1 MDKEAVMTTALLHP
15 IRTLR
20 ENLSQI
26 GAAVNASREYSRAG
40 AIRDGAEKVNPL
52 TAAIPL

>member
-1 MDKEAVMTTALLHP
+1 MTVLLHP

-20 ENLSQI
+20 ENLFQI
-26 GAAVNASREYSRAG
+26 GAAVNASREFSRAG
-40 AIRDGAEKVNPL
+40 AARIGAETTNPA

>member
-1 MDKEAVMTTALLHP
+1 MTALLHP

-26 GAAVNASREYSRAG
+26 GMAVNASRELSRAG
-40 AIRDGAEKVNPL
+40 ALRHDAEKTNPF

>member
-1 MDKEAVMTTALLHP
+1 MSTAILHP

-20 ENLSQI
+20 ENIAHI
-26 GAAVNASREYSRAG
+26 GMAVSASRELSRAG
-40 AIRDGAEKVNPL
+40 SVRVSAELCNPV

>member
-1 MDKEAVMTTALLHP
+1 MAALLHP
-15 IRTLR
+15 IRALR

-26 GAAVNASREYSRAG
+26 GTAVNASRELSRAG
-40 AIRDGAEKVNPL
+40 AVRLGAETDNPL

>member
-1 MDKEAVMTTALLHP
+1 MTAILHP

-20 ENLSQI
+20 ENLFQI
-26 GAAVNASREYSRAG
+26 GAAVNASREFSRAG
-40 AIRDGAEKVNPL
+40 ATRLSAEKVNPA

>member
-1 MDKEAVMTTALLHP
+1 MTAILHP

-20 ENLSQI
+20 ENFSHI

-40 AIRDGAEKVNPL
+40 AVRACAEAANPVA
-52 TAAIPL
+52 AAIPL

>member
-1 MDKEAVMTTALLHP
+1 MTTILLFRP

-20 ENLSQI
+20 SNLAHI
-26 GAAVNASREYSRAG
+26 GAAVNASRELTQAVDARQASGPPRC
-40 AIRDGAEKVNPL
+40 NPA

>member
-1 MDKEAVMTTALLHP
+1 MTAILHP

-20 ENLSQI
+20 ENFSHI

-40 AIRDGAEKVNPL
+40 AARARAETNPV

>member
-1 MDKEAVMTTALLHP
+1 MTTALLHP

-20 ENLSQI
+20 ENPSQI
-26 GAAVNASREYSRAG
+26 GAAENASREYSRAG
-40 AIRDGAEKVNPL
+40 AIRASAEKVNPL

>member
-1 MDKEAVMTTALLHP
+1 MTAILHP

-20 ENLSQI
+20 ENLSHI
-26 GAAVNASREYSRAG
+26 GMAVNASRELSRAG
-40 AIRDGAEKVNPL
+40 AARYSSEKINPV

>member
-1 MDKEAVMTTALLHP
+1 MTTALFHP

-20 ENLSQI
+20 ENLSHI

-40 AIRDGAEKVNPL
+40 AIRASAEKVNPA

>member
-1 MDKEAVMTTALLHP
+1 MTAILHP

-20 ENLSQI
+20 ENLSHI
-26 GAAVNASREYSRAG
+26 SMAVNASRELSRAG
-40 AIRDGAEKVNPL
+40 AARYSSEKINPV

>member
-1 MDKEAVMTTALLHP
+1 MTAILHP

-20 ENLSQI
+20 ENLSHI
-26 GAAVNASREYSRAG
+26 GMAVNASRELSRAG
-40 AIRDGAEKVNPL
+40 AARHSSEKINPV

>member
-1 MDKEAVMTTALLHP
+1 MTTALLHP

-20 ENLSQI
+20 ENLAHI
-26 GAAVNASREYSRAG
+26 GMAVNASRELSRAG
-40 AIRDGAEKVNPL
+40 SVRLCAERSNPV

>member
-1 MDKEAVMTTALLHP
+1 MTAILHP

-20 ENLSQI
+20 ENISHI
-26 GAAVNASREYSRAG
+26 GAAVNASRELSRAG
-40 AIRDGAEKVNPL
+40 AARYSCEKVNPS